1 MKVYQIGEHG
11 RSYIGHW
18 FSLMLPCLQHVEE
31 FKNDSEKIK
40 LCFKLDYT
48 KEPYQ
53 KESLDILSDIIEV
66 VPFDPN
72 AILLPFTRIQTGS
85 KEEFEGYN
93 FLRELYLSR
102 MKNDFDVS
110 EYKKIYIRRNR
121 SHLCEGNKFAGNERN
136 RQILNEDDLV
146 NKLDHMGIKAINLE
160 DYSVSQKIQIFN
172 KASLIVGP
180 NGGGLV
186 FSIFAGLSTKIIEI
200 NPSKG
205 YQTDQRHYQ
214 FISKALG
221 LDFSSYNKAEKIG
234 RNMLIDV
241 DDVIEFIKK
250 LFYIDID

>member
-1 MKVYQIGEHG
+1 MQVYQIEECG

-18 FSLMLPCLQHVEE
+18 FQIMLPSLQHVVVE
-31 FKNDSEKIK
+31 NDSEKIK

-48 KEPYQ
+48 KESYQ

-66 VPFDPN
+66 VPLDPN
-72 AILLPFTRIQTGS
+72 AILLPTTDIMTGS

-93 FLRELYLSR
+93 FIRELYLSR
-102 MKNDFDVS
+102 IKNDFDIS

-121 SHLCEGNKFAGNERN
+121 SHLCEGNEMVGNEKR

-172 KASLIVGP
+172 NASLIVGP

-200 NPSKG
+200 NPRITERDS
-205 YQTDQRHYQ
+205 RHYQ

-221 LDFSSYNKAEKIG
+221 LDLSSYNKAERLDG
-234 RNMLIDV
+234 DNMLIDV
-241 DDVIEFIKK
+241 DDVIKFIGKNN
-250 LFYIDID
+250 DIN